1 MYVVAHG
8 SGKSGFLPRL
18 NLWYSDA
25 AGDPPA
31 SFSAAAESRPVCT
44 EVATQWEREPP
55 KKKGFGGG
63 KKVTRAGRGG
73 TGWRSVRLEGL
84 ELVPWANAEAR
95 KSR

>member
-44 EVATQWEREPP
+44 EVAPQWEPPP
-55 KKKGFGGG
+55 KKKGLGL
-63 KKVTRAGRGG
+63 KKERRQ
-73 TGWRSVRLEGL
+73 SVG
-84 ELVPWANAEAR
+84 AAEVEQ
-95 KSR
+95 